1 MGGSVFI
8 SAVGAAA
15 PTLRVSASD
24 IGAAW
29 GRRGGRAVSAVC
41 APDED
46 TLTLAASAAARAL
59 AAADIDPATVDG
71 LWWGCTRPPFAEG
84 PSHAVLSSALGL
96 SPQAGG
102 ALMSGS
108 PHSGIEALL
117 GAADAIAAGSARVAI
132 TVVSDALIP
141 GLGTAFEARCGAGAA
156 AVVLTAT
163 DGPAVLAARVT
174 RSHPLLDRYRGDG
187 EQHTR
192 DLYDPRLFREE
203 MFLPFVREVADHLA
217 ALDVRA
223 WSIPD
228 PDGRL
233 GTVIAKAVGATTTS
247 SAEIYATLG
256 DTAAAA
262 ALLGAVGAF
271 DAIGPVAVVGTGGGR
286 TTGIVIEVNR
296 PVPGAALVAHHLASD
311 ARDAT
316 YAEVLRARGQLTP
329 SGEIR
334 ARCRRNAPAARRK
347 MCGVRHDQHP
357 AVDSSHLHRMR
368 VPEARTGRPCPPRR
382 GAHLR
387 DQPDDARTVR
397 GSAPDC
403 GGRSRRRCARH
414 APSRRRRPAARH
426 RVGSRPRVA
435 SLRPRT
441 RRPGLRLQ
449 VQTAIGRN
457 DIVSWNKVAVV
468 GAGLIK
474 MGELFD
480 QSYEEM
486 AAGAFNAAVASV
498 DKGFD
503 AQAVDAAFVATQRG
517 TLWGQEGIGGN
528 TVPTAIGLAGIP
540 CTRIENAC
548 PSGSDAFRVGAMAV
562 ASGVHDLV
570 LVIGVEKMRDKS
582 TEEGLLSRAA
592 AGHPI
597 YTRGETAPVLFAPFA
612 TRHMHEF
619 GTTREMLA
627 SVAVK
632 NHHNGA
638 LDPYAHFQDEIT
650 IEQVLGSPPVC
661 SPLHLLDCCPQTDG
675 AAAVLLAPA
684 DRAHEFT
691 DRPVFVA
698 GFGMATD
705 HPYLH
710 EKTSFVGL
718 EATVLASQ
726 RAYAMAGVGPRDID
740 MCEVHDCFT
749 ITEIL
754 DIEDLGFFEK
764 GKGGIASL
772 DGETS
777 LTGRIPVNTSGG
789 LLAKGHPIGATGIAQ
804 LTECWWQLRGDAGG
818 RQVEIRNGFALQH
831 NVGGRGSGV
840 SVVNIL
846 TNNPDSA

>member
-1 MGGSVFI
+1 M
-8 SAVGAAA
+8 
-15 PTLRVSASD
+15 
-24 IGAAW
+24 
-29 GRRGGRAVSAVC
+29 
-41 APDED
+41 
-46 TLTLAASAAARAL
+46 
-59 AAADIDPATVDG
+59 
-71 LWWGCTRPPFAEG
+71 
-84 PSHAVLSSALGL
+84 
-96 SPQAGG
+96 
-102 ALMSGS
+102 
-108 PHSGIEALL
+108 
-117 GAADAIAAGSARVAI
+117 
-132 TVVSDALIP
+132 
-141 GLGTAFEARCGAGAA
+141 
-156 AVVLTAT
+156 
-163 DGPAVLAARVT
+163 
-174 RSHPLLDRYRGDG
+174 
-187 EQHTR
+187 
-192 DLYDPRLFREE
+192 
-203 MFLPFVREVADHLA
+203 
-217 ALDVRA
+217 
-223 WSIPD
+223 
-228 PDGRL
+228 
-233 GTVIAKAVGATTTS
+233 
-247 SAEIYATLG
+247 
-256 DTAAAA
+256 
-262 ALLGAVGAF
+262 
-271 DAIGPVAVVGTGGGR
+271 
-286 TTGIVIEVNR
+286 
-296 PVPGAALVAHHLASD
+296 
-311 ARDAT
+311 
-316 YAEVLRARGQLTP
+316 
-329 SGEIR
+329 
-334 ARCRRNAPAARRK
+334 
-347 MCGVRHDQHP
+347 
-357 AVDSSHLHRMR
+357 
-368 VPEARTGRPCPPRR
+368 
-382 GAHLR
+382 
-387 DQPDDARTVR
+387 
-397 GSAPDC
+397 
-403 GGRSRRRCARH
+403 
-414 APSRRRRPAARH
+414 
-426 RVGSRPRVA
+426 
-435 SLRPRT
+435 
-441 RRPGLRLQ
+441 
-449 VQTAIGRN
+449 
-457 DIVSWNKVAVV
+457 SWNRVAVV

-480 QSYEEM
+480 QSYEDM

-503 AQAVDAAFVATQRG
+503 PKAVDAAFVATQRG

-597 YTRGETAPVLFAPFA
+597 FTRGETAPVLFAPFA
-612 TRHMHEF
+612 TRHMYEF

-638 LDPYAHFQDEIT
+638 LDPYAHFQDEVT
-650 IEQVLGSPPVC
+650 IEQVLKSPPVC

-684 DRAHEFT
+684 ERAHEFT

-718 EATVLASQ
+718 EATVLAAQ
-726 RAYAMAGVGPRDID
+726 RAYAMAGVGPTDID

-804 LTECWWQLRGDAGG
+804 LTECWWQLRGDAAD
-818 RQVEIRNGFALQH
+818 RQVEMPNGFALQH
-831 NVGGRGSGV
+831 NGGGRGSGV

-846 TNNPDSA
+846 TVNA